1 MSVAPSAVTFEPNE
15 FVQHAAFL
23 GEPDLQAVLR
33 VLREL
38 GFADVPARCKELS
51 AERFNHAPAILN
63 QFQVYARSYRPNKLG
78 TLPAVFKD
86 VATLDLGAQEFNAN
100 AINAANAA
108 YQNQL
113 NQLNAQIGSLLGGGG
128 GGNNP
133 SGGSNPSGDIFTPG
147 AGTPGD
153 VTPTMVGDTPVF
165 NI

>member
-1 MSVAPSAVTFEPNE
+1 MTSALSSS
-15 FVQHAAFL
+15 L
-23 GEPDLQAVLR
+23 GSLAGNA
-33 VLREL
+33 L
-38 GFADVPARCKELS
+38 G
-51 AERFNHAPAILN
+51 
-63 QFQVYARSYRPNKLG
+63 LG
-78 TLPAVFKD
+78 TSTVGVQNTAPLLFSAAQQAGQQAAGNVANRYGTLGLGDSTMATVDESAAKTFPFISAAKD